1 MNPKEIIL
9 ETINRRKTP
18 RLAVAIL
25 SGGAWTF
32 NRRGFTL
39 EEILGQPELAAETIV
54 RTNELVRSDIVWA
67 GSGYNNLPARALGGK
82 IKFRA
87 KGTMDVQEPLLE
99 KASDADK
106 INIDRLGD
114 DQGVRNVWETTALL
128 DKAIGGH
135 TLIGG
140 SGWGP
145 FTLTAQIYGT
155 ERVMQGIYKD
165 KAGVREVLEFGAEAS
180 FRYYEG
186 FIRAGARILSV
197 AEPTASGDLIS
208 RRHFEEFVLPC
219 LVKFFKR
226 TKEAGVINLLHICG
240 NITNRLDLI
249 PLSGADVLSVDYKV
263 DLNKVRET
271 VGDKMAF
278 AGNVNPVEV
287 LVDATPDEVAAVSR
301 ACLEKAGGD
310 SHFILMPGC
319 DLSPGVPLENLQ
331 AMIGTGLNW
340 DVGRENE

>member
-1 MNPKEIIL
+1 MNPKEVIL
-9 ETINRRKTP
+9 KTINLQKPP
-18 RLAVAIL
+18 RLSVAIL

-39 EEILGQPELAAETIV
+39 EEILGKPELAAEIIV
-54 RTNELVRSDIVWA
+54 QTNKLVLSDVVWA
-67 GSGYNNLPARALGGK
+67 GSGYNNLPVRALGGK

-106 INIDRLGD
+106 VNINRLED
-114 DQGVRNVWETTALL
+114 DEGVRNVWKTASLL
-128 DKAIGGH
+128 NQAIGGH

-145 FTLTAQIYGT
+145 FTLAAQIYGV
-155 ERVMQGIYKD
+155 EKMMQGIYKD
-165 KAGVREVLEFGAEAS
+165 KAAVHQALEFGTEVS

-186 FIRAGARILSV
+186 FIKAGARILSV

-208 RRHFEEFVLPC
+208 RKHFEEFVLPC

-226 TKEAGVINLLHICG
+226 TKEAGAINLLHICG

-249 PLSGADVLSVDYKV
+249 PFSGADVLSVDYKV

-271 VGDKMAF
+271 LGNKMAF

-301 ACLEKAGGD
+301 TCIEKAGQD

-331 AMIGTGLNW
+331 AMIETGLNW
-340 DVGRENE
+340 DVK